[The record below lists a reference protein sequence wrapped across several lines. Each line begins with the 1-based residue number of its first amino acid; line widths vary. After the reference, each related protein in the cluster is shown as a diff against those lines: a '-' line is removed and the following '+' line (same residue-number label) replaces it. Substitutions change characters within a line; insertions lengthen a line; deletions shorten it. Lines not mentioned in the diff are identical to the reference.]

1 MQTVQPAAV
10 TGTAT
15 TMLRAVLGTMQG
27 ISKAADRKLVL
38 VRALRTA
45 VAEQR
50 EGEEARPGDAG
61 EEAVRILTI
70 HKAKGLDFDHVY
82 LLQTH
87 HGSRPDAGTGH
98 RPGG

>member
-45 VAEQR
+45 ATAAVAL
-50 EGEEARPGDAG
+50 A
-61 EEAVRILTI
+61 
-70 HKAKGLDFDHVY
+70 
-82 LLQTH
+82 
-87 HGSRPDAGTGH
+87 S
-98 RPGG
+98 